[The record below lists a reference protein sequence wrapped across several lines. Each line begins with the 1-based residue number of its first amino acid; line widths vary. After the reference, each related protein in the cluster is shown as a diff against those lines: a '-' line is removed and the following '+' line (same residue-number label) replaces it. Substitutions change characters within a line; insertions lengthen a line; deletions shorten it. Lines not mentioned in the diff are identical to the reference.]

1 MAVEEIKNK
10 LKMYDEH
17 VENQKQL
24 DSLFKDLESLN
35 RRIDNI
41 NDDRQKT
48 LQDIILKNHLTYDEL
63 MKIKQFKPE
72 FYKSLNIDPKIFI
85 KESLYS
91 ENFRK
96 VYLEILQNMY
106 RYYAILS
113 ESPFNERT
121 QRKDIELELI
131 QALEKTMYL
140 TL

>member
-113 ESPFNERT
+113 ESPFNHYTHR
-121 QRKDIELELI
+121 RDIELELI
-131 QALEKTMYL
+131 TSLEKSMYL
-140 TL
+140 KS